1 MPKRSHEPRKGESRQ
16 LGVVAEIGRTLR
28 ERPLGRKTL
37 RGVLAMV
44 RRITPV
50 ESSTLYLLDR
60 KKDHLNPVV
69 SRGGTANA
77 VDFLRFQQGFGLVGW
92 VAREH
97 QPILIRGRDP
107 QLDGVREHHDSILV
121 LPLLAYDELVGVLC
135 FTHHDPD
142 GFDDDRHHLLE
153 LVADQVTRSIERVMY
168 RREVDLRLRLLSRM
182 HRQDDAAAEPAAR
195 PSLVKAAALAAEVN
209 REIDHPV
216 AVIIGQAQMI
226 ELEGAGM
233 PAAVSACLRSI
244 VAEARR
250 ISLITHKLSQ
260 ISRLVT
266 DEDPDGADNT
276 RQISHKSM
284 GES

>member
-1 MPKRSHEPRKGESRQ
+1 MSKRSREPRPAESRQ
-16 LGVVAEIGRTLR
+16 VGVVAEIGRTLR

-135 FTHHDPD
+135 FTHHEPD

-168 RREVDLRLRLLSRM
+168 RREVDLRLRLLSRR
-182 HRQDDAAAEPAAR
+182 HCQDDEPAAR
-195 PSLVKAAALAAEVN
+195 SSLATAATLAAEVN

-216 AVIIGQAQMI
+216 AVIIGQTQMI
-226 ELEGAGM
+226 ELEGAGR

-266 DEDPDGADNT
+266 DEGPDGTDST
-276 RQISHKSM
+276 RQISHRSM

>member
-1 MPKRSHEPRKGESRQ
+1 MPKRPHGPRTGDSRQ

-60 KKDHLNPVV
+60 KQDHLNPVV

-77 VDFLRFQQGFGLVGW
+77 VDFLRFQQGFGLGGW

-107 QLDGVREHHDSILV
+107 HLDGVREHHDSILV

-135 FTHHDPD
+135 FTHRDPD

-182 HRQDDAAAEPAAR
+182 HRRDDTAEPSAR
-195 PSLVKAAALAAEVN
+195 SSLATAAALAAEVN
-209 REIDHPV
+209 GEIDHPV
-216 AVIIGQAQMI
+216 AVIIGQAHMI
-226 ELEGAGM
+226 ELEGAGAS
-233 PAAVSACLRSI
+233 AAVSACLGSI

-250 ISLITHKLSQ
+250 ISMITHKLTQ

-266 DEDPDGADNT
+266 DRNPDGADNA
-276 RQISHKSM
+276 RPEKS
-284 GES
+284 